1 MQKSQYN
8 KTDKLKKGTAMMEV
22 VAGLLFLSVPL
33 KIRLRRKRERGNLEI
48 QESALSASVRFV
60 QQGTEVVGVL

>member
-1 MQKSQYN
+1 
-8 KTDKLKKGTAMMEV
+8 MMEV

-33 KIRLRRKRERGNLEI
+33 KIRLHRKRERGNLKI

-60 QQGTEVVGVL
+60 RQGPEVVGVLYTLQGSKFPRVRF